1 MLFPLHQGWDPL
13 LQRIVEASAVP
24 KAKAVSTAIPAATR
38 TRSKA
43 AATRAPS
50 CSPVAPSA
58 PFASTRARVLAAASR
73 SPYVETPPAAASK
86 TPQSPAQPPQTR
98 AQPPQTRAQPP
109 QTPAQPP
116 QTPAQLEEESLK
128 LAWRLQQ
135 EEQSAFYQANNPF
148 LSQISHTSPISPTQI
163 LPMPYLADLK
173 TLADLTAH
181 SPHPPTHTSPEPLPP
196 STFANAFYQAMSA
209 STPQAPRVSAGGDG
223 AGGDGSDP
231 DLMETEGADTSLE
244 DASLQLALRLQ
255 QEELRW
261 QQLASRRS
269 VGSAVDD
276 EELEE
281 APQR

>member
-1 MLFPLHQGWDPL
+1 MLFPLHKGWDPL

-24 KAKAVSTAIPAATR
+24 KAKAVSTAIPVATR

-86 TPQSPAQPPQTR
+86 TPQTPAQPPQPRAQPPQTR
-98 AQPPQTRAQPP
+98 AQPPQTPAQPP

-163 LPMPYLADLK
+163 LPMPFLTDLK

-181 SPHPPTHTSPEPLPP
+181 SPPPPPPHLP
-196 STFANAFYQAMSA
+196 SRF
-209 STPQAPRVSAGGDG
+209 PRVHSQTL
-223 AGGDGSDP
+223 SIRP
-231 DLMETEGADTSLE
+231 C
-244 DASLQLALRLQ
+244 
-255 QEELRW
+255 
-261 QQLASRRS
+261 RRPRPKHR
-269 VGSAVDD
+269 G
-276 EELEE
+276 
-281 APQR
+281 

>member
-1 MLFPLHQGWDPL
+1 
-13 LQRIVEASAVP
+13 
-24 KAKAVSTAIPAATR
+24 
-38 TRSKA
+38 
-43 AATRAPS
+43 
-50 CSPVAPSA
+50 
-58 PFASTRARVLAAASR
+58 
-73 SPYVETPPAAASK
+73 
-86 TPQSPAQPPQTR
+86 
-98 AQPPQTRAQPP
+98 
-109 QTPAQPP
+109 
-116 QTPAQLEEESLK
+116 
-128 LAWRLQQ
+128 
-135 EEQSAFYQANNPF
+135 
-148 LSQISHTSPISPTQI
+148 
-163 LPMPYLADLK
+163 
-173 TLADLTAH
+173 
-181 SPHPPTHTSPEPLPP
+181 SPEPLPP